1 MNNIRDQKLIN
12 RFGVH
17 VRALRKERGL
27 TMTEL
32 SYKTGVEYR
41 QISNI
46 ETGKVNCTL
55 STINALAKALD
66 IPLAQLMDF

>member
-12 RFGVH
+12 RFGEH
-17 VRALRKERGL
+17 VRAIRKKKGF

-32 SYKTGVEYR
+32 SYKAGVEYR

-46 ETGKVNCTL
+46 ETGKVNCTI
-55 STINALAKALD
+55 STLNALAKALD
-66 IPLAQLMDF
+66 IPLKELMDF

>member
-12 RFGVH
+12 RFGEH
-17 VRALRKERGL
+17 LRAIRKEKGL

-32 SYKTGVEYR
+32 SYMVGVEYR

-55 STINALAKALD
+55 STLNALSKALN
-66 IPLAQLMDF
+66 IPLKDLMDF